1 MSRLC
6 ARRSKPGGLP
16 PFCDGV
22 DGKAAGVVIASVAS
36 ARCTL
41 RPPPVSARLRER
53 EGGEGRQ
60 DREEGEGLE
69 DSLEGPGEVDRDAR
83 RERADER
90 ADVREGNDDSRPAA
104 YFVRGEEVDREKQNE
119 GEDRHLG
126 EAEADGHRR
135 NRHEGQPPDQEQEG
149 GDQDMRPPK
158 EWTAG
163 PQSIGQ
169 DRGEENGGGGR
180 RAQERGRDPRRP
192 RGGGPAGP
200 GRAVGS

>member
-41 RPPPVSARLRER
+41 SPPPVSARLRES

-104 YFVRGEEVDREKQNE
+104 YFVRGEEVDRGKKDE
-119 GEDRHLG
+119 GEDRRPG
-126 EAEADGHRR
+126 EAEAGGHRR
-135 NRHEGQPPDQEQEG
+135 NGHTGHTPGADQ
-149 GDQDMRPPK
+149 
-158 EWTAG
+158 AG
-163 PQSIGQ
+163 
-169 DRGEENGGGGR
+169 RG
-180 RAQERGRDPRRP
+180 
-192 RGGGPAGP
+192 
-200 GRAVGS
+200 

>member
-41 RPPPVSARLRER
+41 RPPPASARLRQR
-53 EGGEGRQ
+53 EGGEGRH

-83 RERADER
+83 RERANER
-90 ADVREGNDDSRPAA
+90 ADVCEGYDNPGPAA
-104 YFVRGEEVDREKQNE
+104 HLVRGK
-119 GEDRHLG
+119 
-126 EAEADGHRR
+126 
-135 NRHEGQPPDQEQEG
+135 
-149 GDQDMRPPK
+149 
-158 EWTAG
+158 
-163 PQSIGQ
+163 
-169 DRGEENGGGGR
+169 
-180 RAQERGRDPRRP
+180 
-192 RGGGPAGP
+192 
-200 GRAVGS
+200 

>member
-16 PFCDGV
+16 PLCDGV

-90 ADVREGNDDSRPAA
+90 ADVREGNDDCRPTAHV
-104 YFVRGEEVDREKQNE
+104 VRRREADREEEDE
-119 GEDRHLG
+119 GE
-126 EAEADGHRR
+126 AS
-135 NRHEGQPPDQEQEG
+135 N
-149 GDQDMRPPK
+149 
-158 EWTAG
+158 
-163 PQSIGQ
+163 
-169 DRGEENGGGGR
+169 
-180 RAQERGRDPRRP
+180 
-192 RGGGPAGP
+192 
-200 GRAVGS
+200 

>member
-83 RERADER
+83 RETADER

-104 YFVRGEEVDREKQNE
+104 YFVRGEEVDREQQDE

-149 GDQDMRPPK
+149 GDKAIRPPK
-158 EWTAG
+158 EGTPG
-163 PQSIGQ
+163 PQSMEQ
-169 DRGEENGGGGR
+169 DRCKENGGDADGDKGGELTQGGIE
-180 RAQERGRDPRRP
+180 AEP
-192 RGGGPAGP
+192 GGG
-200 GRAVGS
+200 

>member
-41 RPPPVSARLRER
+41 SPPPVSARLRER

-104 YFVRGEEVDREKQNE
+104 YFVRGEEADRDQERELTQ
-119 GEDRHLG
+119 GRI
-126 EAEADGHRR
+126 EAEAARGQVWRIVPDEKEVARVARR
-135 NRHEGQPPDQEQEG
+135 KEEREDPKFPSAEEGSESG
-149 GDQDMRPPK
+149 LG
-158 EWTAG
+158 
-163 PQSIGQ
+163 
-169 DRGEENGGGGR
+169 
-180 RAQERGRDPRRP
+180 
-192 RGGGPAGP
+192 
-200 GRAVGS
+200 